1 MGCQNILRVK
11 RKCETFTSLHFLEQA
26 PYFLAII
33 PQKSVK
39 YFGGDMK
46 DAHFYR
52 RSFDLFLPT
61 GFKAEK
67 LSINII
73 SA

>member
-46 DAHFYR
+46 DA
-52 RSFDLFLPT
+52 
-61 GFKAEK
+61 KNA
-67 LSINII
+67 
-73 SA
+73 SAFPSGEEHRHTEAASVLIF